1 MEQMGLHLV
10 EVNTVV
16 VVRHGETPQIHQ
28 QVQDGPE
35 DHRGVGPVVGNVNTQ
50 SVDILGLDL
59 FNLNAKIISLLDVFF
74 NLKS

>member
-1 MEQMGLHLV
+1 MRLHLV

-50 SVDILGLDL
+50 SVDILRLDL

>member
-1 MEQMGLHLV
+1 MGLHLV

-35 DHRGVGPVVGNVNTQ
+35 DHRGVGSVVVNVDTER
-50 SVDILGLDL
+50 VDILLLDL
-59 FNLNAKIISLLDVFF
+59 LNLKTQIINFVVLLDIV
-74 NLKS
+74 S